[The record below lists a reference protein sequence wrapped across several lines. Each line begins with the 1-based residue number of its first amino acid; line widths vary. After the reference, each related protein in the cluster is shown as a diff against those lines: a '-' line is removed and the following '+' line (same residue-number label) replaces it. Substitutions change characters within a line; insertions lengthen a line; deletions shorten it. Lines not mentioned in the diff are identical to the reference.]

1 MQMQILI
8 IKCAVVYLLLL
19 FGLAY
24 MVSAQAANNSI
35 YITQSGGS
43 SALTMN
49 IDQIGNSNVVGTT
62 SARVSLAGTSMTVDV
77 DQIGDSNVIAA
88 TIAQGAS
95 SSFTLRST
103 GDSNTQTL
111 AVGGTGDTAGSDFDF
126 AAVGDSNVLLYTQG
140 DTATSTG
147 ANADFDI
154 TGTSNNLNVKCN
166 VVGCVNSWEISGD
179 GNDIDTTQANNSDH
193 SITANITGNSNNIDV
208 DQTNSGG
215 STSGIVDLVA
225 ITTGGVIDIDQCTS
239 GC

>member
-49 IDQIGNSNVVGTT
+49 LDQIGNSNVIGTT
-62 SARVSLAGTSMTVDV
+62 SARVSLTGTGMTVDV

-88 TIAQGAS
+88 TIAQGNS

-126 AAVGDSNVLLYTQG
+126 AATGDSNVLLYTQG
-140 DTATSTG
+140 DTATST
-147 ANADFDI
+147 I
-154 TGTSNNLNVKCN
+154 
-166 VVGCVNSWEISGD
+166 
-179 GNDIDTTQANNSDH
+179 
-193 SITANITGNSNNIDV
+193 
-208 DQTNSGG
+208 
-215 STSGIVDLVA
+215 
-225 ITTGGVIDIDQCTS
+225 
-239 GC
+239 

>member
-1 MQMQILI
+1 MQSLI
-8 IKCAVVYLLLL
+8 IK
-19 FGLAY
+19 G
-24 MVSAQAANNSI
+24 SAGCIIYILSMAFMMSAHGANNLI

-49 IDQIGNSNVVGTT
+49 IDQIGNSNVVGT
-62 SARVSLAGTSMTVDV
+62 SNARVSLTGTTMTVDV

-88 TIAQGAS
+88 TVAQGNS

-126 AAVGDSNVLLYTQG
+126 AATGDSNVLTYTQG
-140 DTATSTG
+140 AAATATSGNT
-147 ANADFDI
+147 DI
-154 TGTSNNLNVKCN
+154 VIAGTSNNLNLVSE
-166 VVGCVNSWEISGD
+166 VVGGTNNWDVDGD
-179 GNDIDTTQANNSDH
+179 SNDIDTTQTGNANH
-193 SITANITGNSNNIDV
+193 SITVDITGNTNNIDI

-215 STSGIVDLVA
+215 STSGIVDLVG
-225 ITTGGVIDIDQCTS
+225 ISTGGTIDIDQCTS